1 MSGRPGKRREKV
13 AVLGGGMAGLS
24 AAWRLSEPGWQDR
37 YESITVYQRGW
48 RLGGKGA
55 SSRGPHGRIEEHGLH
70 VWLGCYD
77 NAFAVLR
84 ECYAEIDRAT
94 TDPRCPIADWSDA
107 FLPADTIGLAEQW
120 GDDWQVWLG
129 RFTQNDELPGEPG
142 LTGREMTVPD
152 FMQRA
157 VRMVLDFADSVR
169 DAGPVGLTLST
180 SPDAKGPTPWA
191 EVLRSGLIAAAL
203 ALTEPQDGDRAPT
216 ALLDSVMERL
226 RATIDYDHRSDHRRT
241 WLLISMVTATIRGM
255 FVDKV
260 ATDPRGFK
268 ALNDEDFTS
277 WIMRHGAHPD
287 VLGFPLLRGLY
298 DFVFGHVDGD
308 HDRPQMG
315 AGIAVFLIGLALFQY
330 RGSIFWKMTAG
341 MGDVVIAPMYQALR
355 SRGVRFEFFHR
366 IDGLHLD
373 NQRQMIEAITVGR
386 QVRLADGLGEYEPL
400 VTVGGLPVF
409 PDVPD
414 GTQLAEADRTRIP
427 DWHLLETPWGRAYD
441 VESIRLRRGV
451 DFDRVVLAMSVGILP
466 YVAGELIADQ
476 RSWQEM
482 TAHIRT
488 VATQSFQ
495 LWLRPDEKSLGW
507 TEHGVTT
514 SGYIPPF
521 ETWASMGQ
529 TLWAEQWPTDDGP
542 RSVAYFCGTL
552 AADPPP
558 REFDPDYLPRH
569 RARVVA
575 DAVTHLDNHVA
586 TYLPGATTDAGF
598 AWHLLVGA
606 GNLTGA
612 DALVTQHVSVNVD
625 PSDRY
630 VQAVPGSDRYR
641 LRPDEGGYD
650 NVVLCGD
657 WTDCGWNAGCIEAA
671 VISGL
676 EAANALL
683 GRGRFHRIRGW
694 HLP

>member
-1 MSGRPGKRREKV
+1 MSRTKERV
-13 AVLGGGMAGLS
+13 AILGGGMAGLS
-24 AAWRLSEPGWQDR
+24 AAWRLSEPGWQQR

-84 ECYAEIDRAT
+84 ECYREIDRAT
-94 TDPRCPIADWSDA
+94 SDPNCPILDWDDA
-107 FLPADTIGLAEQW
+107 LIPADTIGLGEQW
-120 GDDWQVWLG
+120 GDDWLIWLG
-129 RFTQNDELPGEPG
+129 KFTQNGEFPGEPG
-142 LTGREMTVPD
+142 LSGREMTVPD
-152 FMQRA
+152 FLHRA
-157 VRMVLDFADSVR
+157 ARMVLDFADSIR
-169 DAGPVGLTLST
+169 DVGPVGLSLTT
-180 SPDAKGPTPWA
+180 SPDAKPPTRWY
-191 EVLRSGLIAAAL
+191 EVLQTGLLAAFLALFEPQTADRAPTDLLDDVLDTLRSGL
-203 ALTEPQDGDRAPT
+203 
-216 ALLDSVMERL
+216 
-226 RATIDYDHRSDHRRT
+226 DYDGRADHRRS

-268 ALNDEDFTS
+268 AINDEDFTD

-287 VLGFPLLRGLY
+287 IVDFPLLRGLY

-315 AGIAVFLIGLALFQY
+315 AGTAVFLIGLALFQY

-341 MGDVVIAPMYQALR
+341 MGDVVIAPVYQALR
-355 SRGVRFEFFHR
+355 QRGVRFEFFHR
-366 IDGLHLD
+366 VDGLHLD
-373 NQRQMIEAITVGR
+373 DDRRNVGR
-386 QVRLADGLGEYEPL
+386 ITMGRQARLRADLDQYEPL
-400 VTVGGLPVF
+400 TWVAGLPVF
-409 PDVPD
+409 PSAPLI
-414 GTQLAEADRTRIP
+414 GQLNEADRTRVV
-427 DWHLLETPWGRAYD
+427 DWHLLETPWSAADD
-441 VESIRLRRGV
+441 VETVELQRGV
-451 DFDRVVLAMSVGILP
+451 HFDRVVVAMSVGMLP
-466 YVAGELIADQ
+466 FVAEELIEDNPDW
-476 RSWQEM
+476 REM
-482 TAHIRT
+482 VAHIRT
-488 VATQSFQ
+488 AATQSFQ
-495 LWLRPDEKSLGW
+495 LWLRPDEKALGW

-529 TLWAEQWPTDDGP
+529 TLWAEQWPDSDRPQTI
-542 RSVAYFCGTL
+542 AYFCGTL
-552 AADPPP
+552 QAEDPP
-558 REFDPDYLPRH
+558 RAYDPDYLPRH
-569 RARVVA
+569 RRRVIA
-575 DAVTHLDNHVA
+575 DAVAHLDRNVA
-586 TYLPGATTDAGF
+586 IFLPGAVDNGRF
-598 AWHLLVGA
+598 CWELLCG
-606 GNLTGA
+606 LDGA
-612 DALVTQHVSVNVD
+612 DPDNGAQALATQHISVNVD

-641 LRPDEGGYD
+641 LRPDESGYD
-650 NVVLCGD
+650 NLVVCGD

>member
-1 MSGRPGKRREKV
+1 
-13 AVLGGGMAGLS
+13 MAGLS

-55 SSRGPHGRIEEHGLH
+55 SSRGAHGRIEEHGLH

-84 ECYAEIDRAT
+84 ECYAEISRPN
-94 TDPRCPIADWSDA
+94 TDPHCPILDWSDA
-107 FLPADTIGLAEQW
+107 FMQADTIGLAEQW
-120 GDDWQVWLG
+120 DHEWLVWLG

-152 FMQRA
+152 FLVRA
-157 VRMVLDFADSVR
+157 VRMLLDFADSIS
-169 DAGPVGLTLST
+169 DAGPVGMTLST
-180 SPDAKGPTPWA
+180 SADTKRPTRWS
-191 EVLRSGLIAAAL
+191 EVLRAGLTAAL
-203 ALTEPQDGDRAPT
+203 LALSEPQDGEHSPT
-216 ALLDSVMERL
+216 ALLDAVLGNL
-226 RATIDYDHRSDHRRT
+226 RATIDYDSRADHRRS

-268 ALNDEDFTS
+268 ALNDEDFTN

-287 VLGFPLLRGLY
+287 ILGFPLLRGLY

-355 SRGVRFEFFHR
+355 NRGVRFEFFHR
-366 IDGLHLD
+366 VDGLHLD
-373 NQRQMIEAITVGR
+373 AHHHAVDAITIGR
-386 QVRLADGLGEYEPL
+386 QVRLADGLDEYQPL
-400 VTVGGLPVF
+400 IDVGGLPVF
-409 PDVPD
+409 PDSPD
-414 GTQLAEADRTRIP
+414 CDQLATAETSRIA
-427 DWHLLETPWGRAYD
+427 DWHILETHWGQAHD
-441 VESIRLRRGV
+441 VDSHVLRRGT
-451 DFDRVVLAMSVGILP
+451 DFDRVVLAISVGMIP
-466 YVAGELIADQ
+466 YIARELIADQ
-476 RSWQEM
+476 QSWRDM
-482 TAHIRT
+482 TTHIRT

-495 LWLRPDEKSLGW
+495 LWLQPDETSLGW
-507 TEHGVTT
+507 NEHGVTT

-529 TLWAEQWPTDDGP
+529 TLWAERWPSHQEP
-542 RSVAYFCGTL
+542 QSVAYFCGTL
-552 AADPPP
+552 VADPPP
-558 REFDPDYLPRH
+558 AAYDADYLPRH
-569 RARVVA
+569 RARAVA
-575 DAVTHLDNHVA
+575 DAVRHLNENVA
-586 TYLPGATTDAGF
+586 MYLPGAVTEEGF
-598 AWHLLVGA
+598 AWHLLCGA
-606 GNLTGA
+606 HGRTGA
-612 DALVTQHVSVNVD
+612 EALATQHLSVNVD

-641 LRPDEGGYD
+641 LRPDESGYD

-657 WTDCGWNAGCIEAA
+657 WTDSGWNAGCIEAA